1 MKSAADF
8 LVVDSPIAPCG
19 FIFVL
24 AGLPERKSY
33 GLELFQQGVA
43 PRLVLSVSRFDVRH
57 TAALLPEGGE
67 ELITLRDRTSP
78 EKRHFWIEFEG
89 SRRSISRA
97 SVERTGTYGE
107 LKAIGDYLASK
118 PPATIAF
125 VSTSIHLRRV
135 RLCCTRIPFFQGKRV
150 YFWAVP
156 EEMSSFRRATWWKH
170 PEDWRYLISEYAKL
184 VGYRL
189 MYR

>member
-8 LVVDSPIAPCG
+8 LVLDNPITPCDL
-19 FIFVL
+19 IFVL

-33 GLELFQQGVA
+33 GLKLFQQSVA

-57 TAALLPEGGE
+57 TVPLLTEGA
-67 ELITLRDRTSP
+67 ELIALRDATP
-78 EKRHFWIEFEG
+78 ADERHFWIDFASG
-89 SRRSISRA
+89 RRLISRA
-97 SVERTGTYGE
+97 AVKRTGTYGE
-107 LKAIGDYLASK
+107 LDAIAAYLASQSL
-118 PPATIAF
+118 ARIAL

-135 RLCCTRIPFFQGKRV
+135 RFCCSRIPYFQGKQI

-156 EEMSSFRRATWWKH
+156 DEMSSFQRSGWWKSRA
-170 PEDWRYLISEYAKL
+170 DWLYLVSEYAKL

-189 MYR
+189 IYD